1 MEITVIHILIAI
13 GPVSHLD
20 LDRLMR
26 DQLGLAYYRVDGAD
40 LPLQIDLVLL
50 DHMHCPCT
58 IVFVGGDEARREA
71 AAYHVHWIEDTPS
84 VNDDLFEFWRNTAPV
99 PDCP

>member
-1 MEITVIHILIAI
+1 METDACHILISI

-20 LDRLMR
+20 LDRIK
-26 DQLGLAYYRVDGAD
+26 DQPGLAYYRVAGAD
-40 LPLQIDLVLL
+40 LPLQIDMALL

-71 AAYHVHWIEDTPS
+71 DDYRVTWIEDMPS
-84 VNDDLFEFWRNTAPV
+84 AADALINFWRQTV
-99 PDCP
+99 PEAGSP